1 MTGTELEL
9 ISDIDMHLFI
19 EKGMREGIS
28 YIAKRYSKKNNKYMK
43 SYYSSKDSKFIM
55 YLDAS
60 NLYVWAMSKYLPYG
74 GFEWLSQEEV
84 KNLLVNAISEDSSDG
99 YILEI
104 DLDILMNYMIFIMII
119 H

>member
-1 MTGTELEL
+1 
-9 ISDIDMHLFI
+9 
-19 EKGMREGIS
+19 MRGGIS
-28 YIAKRYSKKNNKYMK
+28 YIAKRYSKTNNKYMK

-60 NLYVWAMSKYLPYG
+60 NLYVWGMSRYLPYE
-74 GFEWLSQEEV
+74 GFEWLSQKEI
-84 KNLLVNAISEDSSDG
+84 KNLFVNTISEDSSDG
-99 YILEI
+99 YILET

>member
-19 EKGMREGIS
+19 EKGMRGGIL
-28 YIAKRYSKKNNKYMK
+28 YIAKRYSKTNNKYIK

-60 NLYVWAMSKYLPYG
+60 NLYVWTMSKYLPYG
-74 GFEWLSQEEV
+74 GFEWLSQEEI
-84 KNLLVNAISEDSSDG
+84 KNLLVNTISEDSSDG

-104 DLDILMNYMIFIMII
+104 DLDILMNYMIFILII